1 MAERES
7 HIEGSDRGGGVG
19 RGDRNREGVIGL
31 GRNKE
36 GGGVE
41 KE

>member
-7 HIEGSDRGGGVG
+7 HMEGSDRGGGGVG

-36 GGGVE
+36 GGGG
-41 KE
+41 